1 MTPAEIVRTL
11 DAWDRRLRRMRL
23 RSLEVPEEEAGR
35 LRPALG
41 EMAAAF
47 EAARARWEAGRALTL
62 GPPVGLLEEMEAALR
77 AVAAAY
83 ARHRATF
90 VALGVVEEAGGE
102 GAQPDAGPERRNR
115 PGAPPQGQD
124 RGT

>member
-47 EAARARWEAGRALTL
+47 EAARARWEAGRVLTL

-102 GAQPDAGPERRNR
+102 GAQPDAGPERRDR
-115 PGAPPQGQD
+115 PGAPPQGQG